1 VLVEIA
7 ESQPMFLKKT
17 LPAFAD
23 GMIKITGNTDL
34 EDGAPPATP
43 DPPDARDSPRLT
55 PRLTRRL
62 TPHALPPPQAPAT
75 SLSSSS

>member
-1 VLVEIA
+1 
-7 ESQPMFLKKT
+7 MFLKKT

-43 DPPDARDSPRLT
+43 DSPDARDSPRLT
-55 PRLTRRL
+55 PHL
-62 TPHALPPPQAPAT
+62 TPTPHPSRIPPPQAPAT

>member
-1 VLVEIA
+1 
-7 ESQPMFLKKT
+7 MFLKKT

-43 DPPDARDSPRLT
+43 DSPDSPDARDSPRLT
-55 PRLTRRL
+55 P
-62 TPHALPPPQAPAT
+62 HPPPCLAPHISRRAQAPAT